1 VIICASVADRSLRAC
16 FVRRRFEG
24 ALPLLLL
31 LLLLQLLLLRDA
43 RRRWKLLQ
51 IHSRSRFDNR
61 LLHRWLRQP
70 FLFLSTLKRYLPI
83 PFNQLAPRH
92 QRRPESALAPIGIG
106 TLKGWFASERSERTL
121 PRRK

>member
-31 LLLLQLLLLRDA
+31 LLLLQLLLLRGNQDA

-70 FLFLSTLKRYLPI
+70 FLFYPPSKDTYQFHSI
-83 PFNQLAPRH
+83 N
-92 QRRPESALAPIGIG
+92 
-106 TLKGWFASERSERTL
+106 
-121 PRRK
+121 